1 MTDLIQLQPVE
12 RIERV
17 VDYAFGGLHHT
28 RGLKRHKE
36 GNGFEWWEF
45 TVSDGSM
52 ATEDADE
59 LTRLVIAS
67 LEYGVRA
74 EVSGGGPYRIKVRL
88 FPRNQR
94 GGHLHERIR
103 RVSDHL
109 SVFAP
114 AKRLEAINSQK
125 S

>member
-1 MTDLIQLQPVE
+1 MTDLIQLPPVKRME
-12 RIERV
+12 CVI
-17 VDYAFGGLHHT
+17 DYAFGGIHHT
-28 RGLKRHKE
+28 RGLKKHKE
-36 GNGFEWWEF
+36 SNGFEWWEF

-52 ATEDADE
+52 STEDADE
-59 LTRLVIAS
+59 LTRLVISS

-94 GGHLHERIR
+94 GGFLFERIR

-109 SVFAP
+109 SVFSP
-114 AKRLEAINSQK
+114 ATRLESVNSQK